1 MDLFINKI
9 KNYNQ
14 LYIKFRR
21 FIFFLLPILI
31 IILSILSLKIKF
43 IIIIEIF
50 LFLTEIYCVYFGY
63 SRIKNKNPKDIKKDY
78 LYKCELI
85 YYLLYCIVFISF
97 EIYFYIYFI
106 FYNNKLKDDIFNKL
120 LKFSFF
126 IFNLHVIF
134 VELNDIFSIYK
145 KIFRYIFNFKEIYI
159 KNRGLVTNICY
170 INKIEHLFCLYK
182 NNIVCFKLPQFTRNI
197 NYEKKLIGND
207 INDII
212 YFNYEMNSEK
222 LFISYKNQKQT
233 LIYKFN
239 STELKKTEK
248 KINDTIIN
256 MFHIPSNGII
266 ILNYEN
272 YLHHIKKKYSK
283 YQIMTYK
290 YKIIKTY
297 IKKKNYDYQ
306 IVKSYPKKLYNI
318 QICPNKDKIIGTTKN
333 SILLINIENFQLI
346 SIFNINCEC
355 QISRFI
361 DKNNLFI
368 INNDSIRILNKNN
381 FKISFEYKNKLKV
394 KDYTFYENKRYIILS
409 LKYIGKNNYN
419 HTNII
424 YEYKNNKITEVAEF
438 YLDNSSLSNFYFYD
452 NTIFIGNY
460 SEILISKIK

>member
-43 IIIIEIF
+43 LIIIEIF

-159 KNRGLVTNICY
+159 K
-170 INKIEHLFCLYK
+170 IE
-182 NNIVCFKLPQFTRNI
+182 VW
-197 NYEKKLIGND
+197 
-207 INDII
+207 
-212 YFNYEMNSEK
+212 
-222 LFISYKNQKQT
+222 
-233 LIYKFN
+233 
-239 STELKKTEK
+239 
-248 KINDTIIN
+248 
-256 MFHIPSNGII
+256 
-266 ILNYEN
+266 
-272 YLHHIKKKYSK
+272 
-283 YQIMTYK
+283 
-290 YKIIKTY
+290 
-297 IKKKNYDYQ
+297 
-306 IVKSYPKKLYNI
+306 
-318 QICPNKDKIIGTTKN
+318 
-333 SILLINIENFQLI
+333 
-346 SIFNINCEC
+346 
-355 QISRFI
+355 
-361 DKNNLFI
+361 
-368 INNDSIRILNKNN
+368 
-381 FKISFEYKNKLKV
+381 
-394 KDYTFYENKRYIILS
+394 
-409 LKYIGKNNYN
+409 
-419 HTNII
+419 
-424 YEYKNNKITEVAEF
+424 
-438 YLDNSSLSNFYFYD
+438 
-452 NTIFIGNY
+452 
-460 SEILISKIK
+460 